1 MKKFLFD
8 CVIVA
13 IICAMS
19 VSCTHKNSKN
29 DDKKYFTEV
38 IKNVIQNEKDPCFT
52 EPEEFT
58 HYVINK
64 KTEKTYEDV
73 LCSVPTTTLCEIAR
87 ICKNKYGKIRPYT
100 VAREYIENY
109 ETVYKYMFEDD
120 KDKDVPKEKSTDIVT
135 LKKNED
141 TIINIKKTVENGD

>member
-1 MKKFLFD
+1 M
-8 CVIVA
+8 
-13 IICAMS
+13 
-19 VSCTHKNSKN
+19 
-29 DDKKYFTEV
+29 Y
-38 IKNVIQNEKDPCFT
+38 
-52 EPEEFT
+52 
-58 HYVINK
+58 
-64 KTEKTYEDV
+64 
-73 LCSVPTTTLCEIAR
+73 SVPTTTLCEIAR

-120 KDKDVPKEKSTDIVT
+120 KDKDVPKEESTDIVT

>member
-1 MKKFLFD
+1 MKKFLFG

-64 KTEKTYEDV
+64 KTEKNV
-73 LCSVPTTTLCEIAR
+73 RRCFVQCA
-87 ICKNKYGKIRPYT
+87 NN
-100 VAREYIENY
+100 YI
-109 ETVYKYMFEDD
+109 V
-120 KDKDVPKEKSTDIVT
+120 
-135 LKKNED
+135 
-141 TIINIKKTVENGD
+141 